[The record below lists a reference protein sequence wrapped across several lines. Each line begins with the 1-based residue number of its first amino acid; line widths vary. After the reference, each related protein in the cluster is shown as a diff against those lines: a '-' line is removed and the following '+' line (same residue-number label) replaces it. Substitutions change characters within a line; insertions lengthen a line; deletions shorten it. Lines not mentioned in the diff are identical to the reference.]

1 MVRASRRPLRGLL
14 SMRPVCEFHEPPHP
28 GKHSRMSRPIAPSS
42 EILDA
47 VSRQSI
53 KRFLL
58 TLALFVLWAQ
68 VPSSYSAAHA
78 LSLMAACAAGIDAA
92 IALLAREPF
101 LNATL

>member
-1 MVRASRRPLRGLL
+1 MS
-14 SMRPVCEFHEPPHP
+14 SPV
-28 GKHSRMSRPIAPSS
+28 APSS
-42 EILDA
+42 EILDTA
-47 VSRQSI
+47 SRQSM

-92 IALLAREPF
+92 VALLAREPF
-101 LNATL
+101 LNASLNRWDVAIAFLGVYYGAQIVA